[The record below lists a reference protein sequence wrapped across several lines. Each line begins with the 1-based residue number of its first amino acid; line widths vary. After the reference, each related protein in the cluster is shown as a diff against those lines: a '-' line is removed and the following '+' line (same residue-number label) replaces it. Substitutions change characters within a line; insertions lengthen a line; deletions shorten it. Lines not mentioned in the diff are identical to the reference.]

1 MSTWMVIED
10 EPDLYEMVLAMYDM
24 MGVNGLSFVDGEE
37 VIAWLEEVE
46 SGDYTEELP
55 ELALLDIRLPGKIDG
70 LQVGRRIRQ
79 SRHLKA
85 MPIILMTAYKM
96 SPAQEQEAIETVDAA
111 VLLYKPL
118 PSYERLEALFHK
130 VIDGG

>member
-1 MSTWMVIED
+1 VSTWMVIED

-46 SGDYTEELP
+46 SGNYTEELP
-55 ELALLDIRLPGKIDG
+55 ELALLDIRLPGKMDG
-70 LQVGRRIRQ
+70 LQVGQRIRQ
-79 SRHLKA
+79 SQHLKA

-96 SPAQEQEAIETVDAA
+96 SPMQEQEAIETVDAA

-118 PSYERLEALFHK
+118 PGYEQLHDLFHK
-130 VIDGG
+130 VIEGG